1 MDTISRNADEISVEN
16 DGISRKTNTIPK
28 RASKTNKVAEPKATD
43 LGEVIESC
51 HVEIREVKVLKT
63 RVEWLK
69 DPGLYKV

>member
-1 MDTISRNADEISVEN
+1 MDTISRKADDISVEN
-16 DGISRKTNTIPK
+16 DEISRKTNTMPK
-28 RASKTNKVAEPKATD
+28 RSSKTNKVAEPNATD
-43 LGEVIESC
+43 LDEVIESC